1 MSREGVKGGIIFRVS
16 IFVSFFLSVFLLTK
30 LLFAYSIFMS
40 YLLQF
45 YVPMDFLE
53 PIVFKVLRLE
63 KLFARFPR
71 NRQVLVTIAQ
81 IGLRTIL
88 VLLTG
93 KTGIYLT
100 QGKYCK
106 MKSMCASRKASIFQ
120 CFWKSYL

>member
-16 IFVSFFLSVFLLTK
+16 ISVSFFPSIFLLTK

-93 KTGIYLT
+93 KTGI
-100 QGKYCK
+100 
-106 MKSMCASRKASIFQ
+106 
-120 CFWKSYL
+120 

>member
-71 NRQVLVTIAQ
+71 NRQVLVTISQ

-93 KTGIYLT
+93 KTGI
-100 QGKYCK
+100 
-106 MKSMCASRKASIFQ
+106 
-120 CFWKSYL
+120 